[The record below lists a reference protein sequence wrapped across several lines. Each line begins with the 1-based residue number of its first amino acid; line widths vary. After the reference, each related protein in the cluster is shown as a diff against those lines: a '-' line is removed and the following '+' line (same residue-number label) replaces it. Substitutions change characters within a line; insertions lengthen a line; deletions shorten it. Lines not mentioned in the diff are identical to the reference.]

1 MIPLKKKWYVIQTY
15 SGLEESIRENV
26 EIKRDSLNLGHLIGR
41 VVIPEEVVVDPVNA
55 QTVRYVVTPGAKLHV
70 GTGDE
75 VKKATVIAEENPIR
89 VRYHGNVVELRN
101 YRKIMIETLDGKY
114 VKSYFIPETYKVE
127 SGIKPGVKIRQGMPL
142 AKEGEF
148 ICEMDGTVLVSQRV
162 KKIVISRDEEP
173 KNDTYYVPL
182 DIYDSSIVKRG
193 AYFKEGTEI
202 SDKQEYKADFDG
214 LVEVID
220 QGTRKTL
227 KLVKVK
233 RRRLFPGYVFV
244 EMAMTDSSWH
254 TIFSI
259 PNVINFVSSGGA
271 PQPIKNSEAKVIM
284 RLAGLEAPE
293 KAEKKAAKVEINFEV
308 SEVVRI
314 KSGAFAD
321 FMGTIDEINHE
332 KHELKVMVNIFGRE
346 TPVLVHVS
354 EVDKM

>member
-26 EIKRDSLNLGHLIGR
+26 EIKRDSLNMGHLIGR
-41 VVIPEEVVVDPVNA
+41 VVIPEEVVIDPANA
-55 QTVRYVVTPGAKLHV
+55 QTVRYVVSPNAKLHV

-75 VKKATVIAEENPIR
+75 IKKGTVIAEESPIR

-114 VKSYFIPETYKVE
+114 VKSYFIPETNKVE

-142 AKEGEF
+142 AKEGDF

-162 KKIVISRDEEP
+162 KKIVIKRDEEG
-173 KNDTYYVPL
+173 KQDTYYIPL
-182 DIYDSSIVKRG
+182 DIYESSKIKRG
-193 AYFKEGTEI
+193 EFFKEGVEL
-202 SDKQEYKADFDG
+202 SGKQDYKADFDG
-214 LVEVID
+214 LAEVID
-220 QGTRKTL
+220 QGTRKTI

-244 EMAMTDSSWH
+244 EMAMTDASWH

-271 PQPIKNSEAKVIM
+271 PQPIKSAEAKAIM

-293 KAEKKAAKVEINFEV
+293 KSEKKAAKVEIEFEI

-314 KSGAFAD
+314 KAGAFAD

-354 EVDKM
+354 EVERV